1 MSGPSS
7 LYPGNG
13 NLPLPCV
20 CMCVCVQI
28 AAFVIGR
35 NLSEM
40 STRSGTVSVYL
51 GCMRKTLW
59 SCFFQLHH
67 LPAWTELFL
76 HLGAQLPRILE
87 LKKIIILIHWK

>member
-1 MSGPSS
+1 METC
-7 LYPGNG
+7 LYP
-13 NLPLPCV
+13 V
-20 CMCVCVQI
+20 YVCVQI